1 MRYENTNVIIILIGV
16 YLIYCNHKNNIKM
29 RQEEDAKM
37 RQENDT
43 KMRQEND
50 TKMRQEKIQKHQSD
64 FDKDKN
70 INETK
75 YKCFVERERNK
86 KVCFNKPFLFD
97 TDGNLIETIYKCVV
111 EEDKCYEDKSY
122 DDFERN
128 KRFNDKCYEER
139 EKNKKFNEKYI
150 EEYKRVRLYCIV
162 KHERLFDNGNI
173 NRKYKCVVEED
184 NNYKEYNTLGFRR
197 FVFTKHTTL
206 PKYGFF

>member
-1 MRYENTNVIIILIGV
+1 MRYENSNFIIILIGV

-43 KMRQEND
+43 KMRQE
-50 TKMRQEKIQKHQSD
+50 KIQEQQND

-70 INETK
+70 INETR

-86 KVCFNKPFLFD
+86 KVYFNKPYLFD
-97 TDGNLIETIYKCVV
+97 NDGNLIETIYKCVV
-111 EEDKCYEDKSY
+111 EEDKCYEDKIY

-128 KRFNDKCYEER
+128 KRFNDKCYEEQER
-139 EKNKKFNEKYI
+139 YKKFNEKYN
-150 EEYKRVRLYCIV
+150 ESCKRGVSISCVV
-162 KHERLFDNGNI
+162 KNNPRLFDNNGNI
-173 NRKYKCVVEED
+173 NGKYKCVVEE
-184 NNYKEYNTLGFRR
+184 EYNTLGFRR
-197 FVFTKHTTL
+197 FVFTTL